1 VVDAAPG
8 LDVVALA
15 LGVGGAG
22 AALPLQPATGQAN
35 ITAVI
40 APRMRSDRMAVM
52 VPPRLTPTS
61 GGPQAG
67 PIGRDLRLCPPA
79 GRRER
84 LRADESWRTIMTY
97 RIAIN
102 GFGRIGRN
110 YLRRLLAK
118 DMANAGL
125 QVVAINDLYDTGTLA
140 HLLEYDSTFGRLD
153 AEVGHDG
160 DMLNLGWHSIPTFAE
175 RRPDALPWADLQ
187 VDLVIE
193 ATGKLR
199 TRDDAALHLKAGA
212 GRVLISAPGKGVDAT
227 LVPGVNADTYDP
239 IHHQIVSAASCTTN
253 CVAPL
258 IKVLHEAF
266 GIEHGYLTTVHA
278 YTNDQNVLDAP
289 HKDPRRAR
297 AAAVNIIPTSTGA
310 AKAVGLVL
318 PELAGRLDGVAL
330 RVPVVDGSI
339 SDLTLQLGTEATVE
353 QINGAVAAV
362 SAPGKPMAGIIRY
375 SEAPLVST
383 DIVGD
388 PASCVFDAGL
398 TQAQGRLV
406 KVFGWY
412 DNEWG
417 YTNRLVDLTM
427 QMSRR

>member
-1 VVDAAPG
+1 
-8 LDVVALA
+8 
-15 LGVGGAG
+15 
-22 AALPLQPATGQAN
+22 
-35 ITAVI
+35 
-40 APRMRSDRMAVM
+40 
-52 VPPRLTPTS
+52 
-61 GGPQAG
+61 
-67 PIGRDLRLCPPA
+67 
-79 GRRER
+79 
-84 LRADESWRTIMTY
+84 MTY

-125 QVVAINDLYDTGTLA
+125 QVVAINDLYDGGTLA
-140 HLLEYDSTFGRLD
+140 HLLQYDSTFGPFGTD
-153 AEVGHDG
+153 VSHDG
-160 DMLNLGWHSIPTFAE
+160 DALSVGWHSIPTFAE
-175 RRPDALPWADLQ
+175 RTPDALPWGALG

-193 ATGKLR
+193 STGKLR

-212 GRVLISAPGKGVDAT
+212 DRVLISAPGKGVDAT

-239 IHHQIVSAASCTTN
+239 VRHQVVSAASCTTN

-258 IKVLHEAF
+258 VKVLHDAF
-266 GIEHGYLTTVHA
+266 VIEHGYLTTVHA

-339 SDLTLQLGTEATVE
+339 SDLTLQLGTEVTVD
-353 QINGAVAAV
+353 QVNQAVAAAAADGPL
-362 SAPGKPMAGIIRY
+362 SGIIRY
-375 SEAPLVST
+375 TEAPLVST

-388 PASCVFDAGL
+388 PASCVFDARL
-398 TQAQGRLV
+398 TQATGRLV

-417 YTNRLVDLTM
+417 YTNRLVDLTK
-427 QMSRR
+427 QMARR

>member
-1 VVDAAPG
+1 
-8 LDVVALA
+8 
-15 LGVGGAG
+15 
-22 AALPLQPATGQAN
+22 
-35 ITAVI
+35 
-40 APRMRSDRMAVM
+40 
-52 VPPRLTPTS
+52 
-61 GGPQAG
+61 
-67 PIGRDLRLCPPA
+67 
-79 GRRER
+79 
-84 LRADESWRTIMTY
+84 MTY

-110 YLRRLLAK
+110 YLRVLLGK
-118 DMANAGL
+118 DLSNAGF
-125 QVVAINDLYDTGTLA
+125 QVVAINDLYDAATLA

-153 AEVGHDG
+153 ADVGFAD
-160 DMLNLGWHSIPTFAE
+160 DVLSVGWHTIPIFAE
-175 RRPDALPWADLQ
+175 RRPDALPWGDLG

-193 ATGKLR
+193 STGKLR

-227 LVPGVNADTYDP
+227 LVPGVNAHTYDP
-239 IHHQIVSAASCTTN
+239 VKHQIVSAASCTTN

-258 IKVLHEAF
+258 AKVLHEAF
-266 GIEHGYLTTVHA
+266 GIERGYLTTVHA
-278 YTNDQNVLDAP
+278 YTNDQNILDAP

-297 AAAVNIIPTSTGA
+297 AAGVNIIPTSTGA

-339 SDLTLQLGTEATVE
+339 SDLTLELGTEVTAAQV
-353 QINGAVAAV
+353 NAAVADA
-362 SAPGKPMAGIIRY
+362 SGAGQPMHGIIRY
-375 SEAPLVST
+375 TEAPIVST

-388 PASCVFDAGL
+388 PASCIFDAKL
-398 TQAQGRLV
+398 TQARGRLV

-417 YTNRLVDLTM
+417 YTNRLVDLTR
-427 QMSRR
+427 QMADRR

>member
-1 VVDAAPG
+1 
-8 LDVVALA
+8 
-15 LGVGGAG
+15 
-22 AALPLQPATGQAN
+22 
-35 ITAVI
+35 
-40 APRMRSDRMAVM
+40 
-52 VPPRLTPTS
+52 
-61 GGPQAG
+61 
-67 PIGRDLRLCPPA
+67 
-79 GRRER
+79 
-84 LRADESWRTIMTY
+84 MTY

-110 YLRRLLAK
+110 YLRRLAAK

-125 QVVAINDLYDTGTLA
+125 QVVAVNDLYDAATLA
-140 HLLEYDSTFGRLD
+140 HLIEYDSTFGRLD

-160 DMLNLGWHSIPTFAE
+160 DLLTVGWHSIPTFS
-175 RRPDALPWADLQ
+175 RRTPEELPWAELG

-193 ATGKLR
+193 STGKLR

-212 GRVLISAPGKGVDAT
+212 GRVLISSPGKDVDAT
-227 LVPGVNADTYDP
+227 LVPGVNADSYDP
-239 IHHQIVSAASCTTN
+239 VRHQIVSAASCTTN

-258 IKVLHEAF
+258 VKVLHEAF
-266 GIEHGYLTTVHA
+266 GLERGYLTTVHA

-318 PELAGRLDGVAL
+318 PELAGKLDGVAL

-339 SDLTLQLGTEATVE
+339 SDLTLQFATDVTIE
-353 QINGAVAAV
+353 QINQAVAIAAGGAM
-362 SAPGKPMAGIIRY
+362 SGIIRY
-375 SEAPLVST
+375 TEAPIVST
-383 DIVGD
+383 DVIGD
-388 PASCVFDAGL
+388 PASCVFDAAL
-398 TQAQGRLV
+398 TQAHGRLA

-417 YTNRLVDLTM
+417 YTNRLVDLTK
-427 QMSRR
+427 QMAERN